1 VGDAAFR
8 QSKNLILFVAAVKI
22 RGGARG
28 GSARLEW
35 DQIPRKALYRKACGE
50 QREDFCAAQQHENQV
65 LVQAVKEVQM
75 DFFDSL
81 KRRLSAAVR
90 FVLPAI
96 LIAAIL
102 LLGFRSNQTASL
114 FMLPPA

>member
-1 VGDAAFR
+1 MNQKISRLKCCGLYALGIGLFLTA
-8 QSKNLILFVAAVKI
+8 QSSVVSESPLQFSYPARAGLNIFAVLSFIL
-22 RGGARG
+22 
-28 GSARLEW
+28 GSVIW
-35 DQIPRKALYRKACGE
+35 KPR
-50 QREDFCAAQQHENQV
+50 
-65 LVQAVKEVQM
+65 
-75 DFFDSL
+75 
-81 KRRLSAAVR
+81 RRLSAAVR